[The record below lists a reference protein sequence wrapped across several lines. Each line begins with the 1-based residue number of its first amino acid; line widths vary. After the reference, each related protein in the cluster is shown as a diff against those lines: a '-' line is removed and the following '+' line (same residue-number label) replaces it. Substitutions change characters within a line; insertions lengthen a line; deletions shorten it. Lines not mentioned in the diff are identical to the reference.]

1 MTEDRLL
8 AILENFEKGNTDE
21 GVEDCEIEYCK
32 NRRWLV
38 WVGEVNHGQKNIY
51 QLSDKGLGELRRRR
65 R

>member
-1 MTEDRLL
+1 MTEERLL

-32 NRRWLV
+32 NRHWLV
-38 WVGEVNHGQKNIY
+38 WMGEINDGQKNIY
-51 QLSDKGLGELRRRR
+51 QLSDAGLEKLRRRR

>member
-1 MTEDRLL
+1 MTEERLL

-32 NRRWLV
+32 NRHWLV
-38 WVGEVNHGQKNIY
+38 WMSEINDGQKNIY
-51 QLSDKGLGELRRRR
+51 QLSDAGLEKLRRRR